1 MLLMVF
7 AGSAQAQINRD
18 DSPDAS
24 GNTRGQQS
32 NLGNPADE
40 LRYRAAI
47 RHEEENYLEMVE
59 RADEIGDLGSQLA
72 ESFDS
77 KKGLSRDDLK
87 RLERIEKLARK
98 IRGNSGGSDGEKEI
112 ESPPAELGPAVTRLA
127 ELSEKLNE
135 GVKKTS
141 RMVISATVIEHSN
154 ELINLIKVIRTFVRP

>member
-1 MLLMVF
+1 M
-7 AGSAQAQINRD
+7 
-18 DSPDAS
+18 
-24 GNTRGQQS
+24 
-32 NLGNPADE
+32 
-40 LRYRAAI
+40 
-47 RHEEENYLEMVE
+47 
-59 RADEIGDLGSQLA
+59 
-72 ESFDS
+72 
-77 KKGLSRDDLK
+77 SRDDLK

-154 ELINLIKVIRTFVRP
+154 ELIKLIKVIRTFVRP